1 MLTEKIISSD
11 YCCLKCL
18 YDSNEPKSL
27 ANTCLILLQYLGY
40 VEEMKKLLFNT
51 TKEERQ
57 KIKEKFKTKIPEPLN
72 RQFAERLTKQQAVEI
87 DCVRKRKIAQLYPAG
102 IHVHSPPILTIIW

>member
-1 MLTEKIISSD
+1 
-11 YCCLKCL
+11 
-18 YDSNEPKSL
+18 
-27 ANTCLILLQYLGY
+27 
-40 VEEMKKLLFNT
+40 MKKLLFNT

-87 DCVRKRKIAQLYPAG
+87 DGVRKRKISQLYPAG
-102 IHVHSPPILTIIW
+102 IHDHSPPILTTCNVNAC